1 MTHNAAW
8 GSIWENLVISEARKQ
23 FLNQGKRPPC
33 WFWRIAQG
41 EEIDLLIETGPRQFL
56 AVECK
61 VGVEIEKRSLKGF
74 MLLRGAL

>member
-1 MTHNAAW
+1 M
-8 GSIWENLVISEARKQ
+8 SPLRKTLQ
-23 FLNQGKRPPC
+23 NQGKRPPC

-41 EEIDLLIETGPRQFL
+41 EEIDLLIEIGPRQFL

-61 VGVEIEKRSLKGF
+61 VAVEIEKRSLKGF